1 MQIAQSECGCELHT
15 EAGQVVRV
23 DTCPVCLPAGA
34 ITWLIENGRQ
44 LELFPE
50 GRVDAGHE
58 RNDPTDRHRI
68 TGRAE
73 LERLV
78 LHHYQEE
85 HHARSTDDTGRE
97 D

>member
-1 MQIAQSECGCELHT
+1 MLVESNSECGCELHMD
-15 EAGQVVRV
+15 AGQVVRV

-58 RNDPTDRHRI
+58 RNAPTDRTDRSSI
-68 TGRAE
+68 EKLSEISQRVVKSLVRR
-73 LERLV
+73 LE
-78 LHHYQEE
+78 
-85 HHARSTDDTGRE
+85 
-97 D
+97 